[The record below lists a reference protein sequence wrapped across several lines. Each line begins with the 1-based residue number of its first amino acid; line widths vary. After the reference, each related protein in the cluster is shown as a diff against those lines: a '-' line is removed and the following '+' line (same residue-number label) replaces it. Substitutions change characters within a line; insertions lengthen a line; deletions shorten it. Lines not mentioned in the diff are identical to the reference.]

1 MTIFNFCGM
10 VDKKYLVLPL
20 ANAMSVYGDTLIV
33 TDDNSYRY
41 YTTSEGKIGPIQVLI
56 LSTDEINTKSHEEY
70 DDGIDYQ
77 NIIYDTVDKIDKE
90 ADKIIIVRNK
100 DRSLIPPLV
109 TEVSDALDE
118 GVPETETCEVVL
130 TAYYNKLEAKRL
142 NYCDRGEDM
151 SDKAVLIELKLT
163 HFRWLQLVA
172 ETKEIVSLG
181 DKVLL
186 GVLSNLLS
194 DILKLHNKDIETL
207 LTQQK

>member
-1 MTIFNFCGM
+1 M

-41 YTTSEGKIGPIQVLI
+41 YTTKEGKIGPIQVLI
-56 LSTDEINTKSHEEY
+56 LSTDEINTKSHVDY
-70 DDGIDYQ
+70 DDGVDYQ

-100 DRSLIPPLV
+100 DRSLVPPLV
-109 TEVSDALDE
+109 TEVSDELDE
-118 GVPETETCEVVL
+118 GVAVIPTCEIVL
-130 TAYYNKLEAKRL
+130 TAYYNKLEVKRL
-142 NYCDRGEDM
+142 HYCDRGEDM
-151 SDKAVLIELKLT
+151 ADKAALIELKLT

-181 DKVLL
+181 DKAVL

-194 DILKLHNKDIETL
+194 DVLKLHNKDIETL
-207 LTQQK
+207 LVQQK